1 MRRIRLIVSYDG
13 TNYCGWQIQEN
24 AVTVEGTH
32 SERRHC
38 QRGKHLK
45 SRQLLE
51 SPDGC
56 SVVSADGG
64 GVPEAV
70 CWKANQQ
77 DSDH

>member
-1 MRRIRLIVSYDG
+1 MLGRTEKHELFR
-13 TNYCGWQIQEN
+13 E
-24 AVTVEGTH
+24 TH
-32 SERRHC
+32 SERRHR

-64 GVPEAV
+64 GVPETV
-70 CWKANQQ
+70 CRKADQQ